1 MKKTR
6 LTLSHTSYWWPKLL
20 CLATLLFLALSIA
33 LAQESARPST
43 PQETEAPPVGQQS
56 ILETA
61 DAILQQM
68 STITGLPIKAPLKKR
83 IISKSEVE
91 KYLRENLHADYT
103 PRELHGEE
111 AALKAFGVV
120 GPDFDLEKFLVS
132 FYTEQAA
139 GFYDPRRQTM
149 FMADWV
155 EPDQQKM
162 VLAHELTHALQD
174 QSFDLWKYMHAAR
187 DDDDASAAREALV
200 EGYATLA
207 MLQSMLGSTPVEK
220 LPSLDALMEQ
230 VVNQQMAEFPVFS
243 RAPFFLRFQMLFP
256 YLQGMQ
262 FSLKG
267 LQLGGWKRLN
277 QAFARPPTTTH
288 QIFEPDLYYQSDSDE
303 GAGHV
308 RTIAIQSD
316 RARTP
321 FALPPPPALTRVAG
335 LQQVE
340 ANTMGALGYY
350 ALVGQLLSREE
361 AQKLTRP
368 WVADRYLVYEGP
380 APGQFTLLARTK
392 WANAEAAASFC
403 SDYRTILAKK
413 LTEAAEDRRGSPKS
427 ADRSASGNEVLVQTS
442 GPRRTI
448 LLRQGDD
455 CRWAE
460 GVPASQGAELLEW
473 LGLPGL

>member
-1 MKKTR
+1 MNTTR
-6 LTLSHTSYWWPKLL
+6 LASIPRTAWRQILL
-20 CLATLLFLALSIA
+20 CTLALLWLGLPIA
-33 LAQESARPST
+33 VAQESAGPST
-43 PQETEAPPVGQQS
+43 PQEPSKPAAPSGGQPS
-56 ILETA
+56 VLETA
-61 DAILQQM
+61 DAILHQM
-68 STITGLPIKAPLKKR
+68 SEITGLPIKAPLKKR

-91 KYLRENLHADYT
+91 KYLKENLHADYT
-103 PRELHGEE
+103 PEEMHGEE

-187 DDDDASAAREALV
+187 EDDDATAARAALV

-207 MLQSMLGSTPVEK
+207 MLQSMLGSMPVEK

-262 FSLKG
+262 FNLKG

-277 QAFARPPTTTH
+277 QSFARPPATTH
-288 QIFEPDLYYQSDSDE
+288 QIFQPDLYYDPASKEGGGATRVSTTPNDE
-303 GAGHV
+303 GRMA
-308 RTIAIQSD
+308 
-316 RARTP
+316 
-321 FALPPPPALTRVAG
+321 FALPPPSALGRLRG
-335 LQQVE
+335 LRQVE
-340 ANTMGALGYY
+340 DNIMGALGYY
-350 ALVGQLLSREE
+350 ALIGQLLSRQE
-361 AQKLTRP
+361 AQRVAEP
-368 WVADRYLVYEGP
+368 WVADRYRVYEGP

-392 WANAEAAASFC
+392 WASVEAASNFC
-403 SDYRTILAKK
+403 SDYRTILEKR
-413 LTEAAEDRRGSPKS
+413 LPGAEEDQGGSN
-427 ADRSASGNEVLVQTS
+427 DRSAGGTEILLQTS
-442 GPRRTI
+442 GPRRTV
-448 LLRQGDD
+448 LLDRGDE

-460 GVPASQGAELLEW
+460 GVTAAQYDEVVKWLESPD
-473 LGLPGL
+473 L